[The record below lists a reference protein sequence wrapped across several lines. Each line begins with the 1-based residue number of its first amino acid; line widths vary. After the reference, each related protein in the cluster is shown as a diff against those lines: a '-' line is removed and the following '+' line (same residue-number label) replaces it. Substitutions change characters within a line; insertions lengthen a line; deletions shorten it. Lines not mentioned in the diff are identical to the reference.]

1 MQGVWF
7 AALLIFGVAYGSPI
21 FTKTAIAVW
30 IGVCIC
36 FIHYSICLS
45 WLLAALFNS
54 KRIGLVVCYLLVVV
68 STFLAIIL
76 DQYLDASW
84 NLVYLWIPP
93 LAYAKALSTIIR
105 YTPQAVNNEHQAQL
119 ETAVLIMVF
128 EGLLL
133 GLVGAYANI
142 CRYRGLGLFVPRFIK
157 AAFYSAHSGKDAA
170 AAAAAARE
178 KDAVEMDD
186 TSFKA
191 LSGSLLSKA
200 DRDEPEDI
208 DCAAERAKVNA
219 LVTKSADNYPAI
231 LLHDLTKEFASG
243 GGKKKIAVNQ
253 LCLSVEYGECFG
265 LLGPNGAGP
274 CTRCSR
280 TRAT

>member
-1 MQGVWF
+1 MQGFWF

-45 WLLAALFNS
+45 WLLASLFNS
-54 KRIGLVVCYLLVVV
+54 KRIGLVVSYLLVVV
-68 STFLAIIL
+68 ATFLAIIL

-84 NLVYLWIPP
+84 SLVYLYIPP

-105 YTPQAVNNEHQAQL
+105 YNPQGVTNEHQAQL
-119 ETAVLIMVF
+119 LTAVLIMVF

-157 AAFYSAHSGKDAA
+157 AAFYRAKGGKDNADS
-170 AAAAAARE
+170 
-178 KDAVEMDD
+178 KDVELND
-186 TSFKA
+186 TSYNA

-208 DCAAERAKVNA
+208 DCAAERAKVNM
-219 LVTKSADNYPAI
+219 LVTKSPDNYPAI
-231 LLHDLTKEFASG
+231 LLHNLHKIFGGTKV
-243 GGKKKIAVNQ
+243 AVNQ

-265 LLGPNGAGP
+265 LLGPNGQRRDAQG
-274 CTRCSR
+274 RRRRS
-280 TRAT
+280 